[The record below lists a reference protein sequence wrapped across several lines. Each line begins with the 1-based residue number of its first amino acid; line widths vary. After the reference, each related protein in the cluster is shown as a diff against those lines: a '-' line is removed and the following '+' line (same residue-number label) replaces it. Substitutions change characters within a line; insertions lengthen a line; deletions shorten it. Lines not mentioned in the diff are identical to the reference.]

1 MFLEKPRPMKLGI
14 SWCTG
19 KEYYLMPEIRE
30 MQDGG
35 LVPRESTY
43 KVKDIQPLV
52 PSTEKQPLQFR
63 SFLDNSPLD

>member
-1 MFLEKPRPMKLGI
+1 
-14 SWCTG
+14 
-19 KEYYLMPEIRE
+19 MPEIRE

>member
-1 MFLEKPRPMKLGI
+1 M
-14 SWCTG
+14 G
-19 KEYYLMPEIRE
+19 KEYYLIPEIRQ
-30 MQDGG
+30 MQERG

-52 PSTEKQPLQFR
+52 PSTENQPLHFR